1 MRARTGRRRRL
12 YDGPVTALHLVS
24 ALAAAAGLALA
35 VDGLGARLGGGD
47 AGARWIRGWT
57 LLWWTVAL
65 AATAAGPLA
74 GVVAGSGLALAGLV
88 AGALRHAPGPRS
100 LLPPLAALL
109 AGAPLWL
116 APPFFYDALVYH
128 LGLPWT
134 WLVNGSFAPVPH
146 HVFSHFPL
154 AASAVYL
161 LPVGWGV
168 PEAAAGLHWM
178 GLVVAM
184 AASRRLA
191 RRLGAGRL
199 AWIAPATLAGVWH
212 LVWIA
217 THAAADALVLAAL
230 VVALDALAESPEPRW
245 ADLAFAC
252 GLAAATKYPAVVPTA
267 AVLIG
272 GALAVRRAWG
282 RWLATAAGAVALA
295 SFVPVR
301 NLALTGNPV
310 YPLLWP
316 MLGGAGWTAR
326 DDARWSALVHE
337 GVDGAASLVT
347 GLWRLLAPGN
357 GLGWAAIAAVPLA
370 VVAVLAARRGSPAR
384 RIAVVAGLM
393 LVAWLVTSQTV
404 RYAFP
409 LAAALAVL
417 AAAGAA
423 RLPRTARTTA
433 TALVAL
439 AVAAGVWQLAAME
452 LGTLQKHR
460 LWTGDREAWRAAV
473 VVNDPLPAYRA
484 AAALGPEARLLVV
497 GEGRSWGCP
506 LPHHVSSPYDL
517 QLVQE
522 IVEAAPDDDA
532 VAGALAAAGWT
543 HLLVNRGELARLGG
557 PDFQV
562 LRWRSEADAE
572 RWRRFVGRWT
582 APVWQDGTCSLLRF
596 HHAAAPPADP
606 GGRLERE
613 PDAGRSAGPDS
624 AHPRP
629 LGDPGAG
636 GGRRLGGP
644 DVRGR

>member
-1 MRARTGRRRRL
+1 M
-12 YDGPVTALHLVS
+12 TAPHVVS
-24 ALAAAAGLALA
+24 ALAAAVGLGLA

-47 AGARWIRGWT
+47 AGARWVRGWT
-57 LLWWTVAL
+57 VLWWTVAL
-65 AATAAGPLA
+65 AATAGGPLT
-74 GVVAGSGLALAGLV
+74 GVVAGTALALAGLV
-88 AGALRHAPGPRS
+88 AGALRPAPAPRS

-116 APPFFYDALVYH
+116 APPFFYDSLVYH

-134 WLVNGSFAPVPH
+134 WLVNGSFAPIPH

-161 LPVGWGV
+161 LPVGWSV
-168 PEAAAGLHWM
+168 PEAAAGLHWLS
-178 GLVVAM
+178 LVVALG
-184 AASRRLA
+184 ASHRLA
-191 RRLGAGRL
+191 RRLGADRL
-199 AWIAPATLAGVWH
+199 AWIAPAALAGVWH
-212 LVWIA
+212 IVWIA
-217 THAAADALVLAAL
+217 THAAADGLVLAAL
-230 VVALDALAESPEPRW
+230 VVALDALADDPEPRW
-245 ADLAFAC
+245 LDLALAC

-267 AVLIG
+267 AVLAG
-272 GALAVRRAWG
+272 GALALRRGWG

-316 MLGGAGWTAR
+316 VLGGAGWTAR
-326 DDARWSALVHE
+326 DDARWTALVHE
-337 GVDGAASLVT
+337 GVGGAASLVT
-347 GLWRLLAPGN
+347 GLWRLLAPGH
-357 GLGWAAIAAVPLA
+357 GLGWAAVATVPLA
-370 VVAVLAARRGSPAR
+370 AVALTRTGRRAPAR
-384 RIAVVAGLM
+384 RVAAAALLM

-404 RYAFP
+404 RYALPF
-409 LAAALAVL
+409 AAALAVL

-423 RLPRTARTTA
+423 ALGRTGR
-433 TALVAL
+433 
-439 AVAAGVWQLAAME
+439 AVAVATVGIAVAHGAWQLASME
-452 LGTLQKHR
+452 LGTLHKHR
-460 LWTGDREAWRAAV
+460 LWAGDREAWRAAV
-473 VVNDPLPAYRA
+473 TVNDPLPAYRA

-497 GEGRSWGCP
+497 AEGRSWGCP

-522 IVEAAPDDDA
+522 VVEASPDDDA

-562 LRWRSEADAE
+562 LRWQTDADAE
-572 RWRRFVGRWT
+572 RWRRFVERWT
-582 APVWQDGTCSLLRF
+582 TPVWQDGTCSLLRF

-606 GGRLERE
+606 GGRLQRE
-613 PDAGRSAGPDS
+613 PDAGRGAGPDS
-624 AHPRP
+624 ADLRP
-629 LGDPGAG
+629 DGDPCAG
-636 GGRRLGGP
+636 GRRRLGGP